1 MAYKT
6 KMLYYNSNR
15 MNKQEQ
21 HHVAGFGN
29 VNVFCLEEHLIN
41 LINLIQILTFVTV
54 GFITTPHD
62 DIKEMLSHS

>member
-1 MAYKT
+1 
-6 KMLYYNSNR
+6 

>member
-1 MAYKT
+1 
-6 KMLYYNSNR
+6 

-29 VNVFCLEEHLIN
+29 VNVFCLEEHLIK
-41 LINLIQILTFVTV
+41 LINLTTIYIQMLTFFTV

-62 DIKEMLSHS
+62 DIKNMLSHS